1 MNTQTLQDISIESID
16 PNPANPRQD
25 IGDITE
31 LAASIAEQGVQQ
43 NLVVVPTSESRYT
56 VVIGHRR
63 LAAATQAGLASVPCA
78 VRDWDETT
86 QREIML
92 VENTQRSD
100 LTALEEGDGYQGLL
114 DLGVSIEQAAQRTGR
129 SQSTVRRRLSI
140 AAIPQAARNKAEA
153 GQPTIEQWQAIA
165 ELADQSDLQ
174 EQLAAKA
181 GTKDWDYTLKQTTE
195 RAARRRWY
203 AAARAFLDQQ
213 QLAYETE
220 QPNDSG
226 YYRTPEGYRD
236 LATFTPGKPFEQQAQ
251 AWRETQGGDIRQA
264 ARIAIREHDA
274 STSTWSEG
282 IALYAKRNT
291 EQEDAEQAERD
302 AYRKRQREQR
312 EAEEAPLKAH
322 AETSRILRREF
333 MTRLL
338 ELKNLPRKTDKGVM
352 TLASQAIHGYLA
364 RRIDTWSR
372 DPGEVLQALHG
383 LGLDGQQ
390 ETSENNDKEEE
401 DEEYE
406 SSTAELIARAVESL
420 DPAHRA
426 LALAY
431 ASIETS
437 ISWQDWRQADSLE
450 QALAPLYAALEALG
464 YQTSQDE
471 QDGLDGTYLPAPEPD
486 ERDEE
491 EENEESESE
500 TTTEEESE
508 TAKDETQTEK
518 EPEESEASE
527 Q

>member
-1 MNTQTLQDISIESID
+1 MSTQTLQDISIESID

-25 IGDITE
+25 VGDVSE

-43 NLVVVPTSESRYT
+43 NLVVVPTAGGRYT

-63 LAAATQAGLASVPCA
+63 LAAARQAGLTTLPCA
-78 VRDWDETT
+78 IRDWDETT
-86 QREIML
+86 QREVML
-92 VENTQRSD
+92 VENTQRTD

-114 DLGVSIEQAAQRTGR
+114 DLGVSVEQAAQRTGR
-129 SQSTVRRRLSI
+129 SQSTVKRRLSI
-140 AAIPQAARNKAEA
+140 AAIPQAARNKAA
-153 GQPTIEQWQAIA
+153 AAQPTIEQWQAIA

-181 GTKDWDYTLKQTTE
+181 GTKDWDYKLKQNTE

-220 QPNDSG
+220 QPTSSG

-236 LATFTPGKPFEQQAQ
+236 LAMFAPGTPFEEQVQ

-264 ARIAIREHDA
+264 ARIAMREHDA

-291 EQEDAEQAERD
+291 EQENAEQAEREAD
-302 AYRKRQREQR
+302 WKRQREQR

-322 AETSRILRREF
+322 AETSRTLRREF
-333 MTRLL
+333 IARLL

-364 RRIDTWSR
+364 RRINTWSS
-372 DPGEVLQALHG
+372 DPGEVLQALHS

-390 ETSENNDKEEE
+390 ETSENNDKEEKE
-401 DEEYE
+401 DE
-406 SSTAELIARAVESL
+406 SSTAELIARAVEDL
-420 DPAHRA
+420 DPAHQA

-431 ASIETS
+431 ASIES
-437 ISWQDWRQADSLE
+437 AIDWQDWRQAESIE

-471 QDGLDGTYLPAPEPD
+471 QAGLDGAYLPEPEPD
-486 ERDEE
+486 DEQDEE
-491 EENEESESE
+491 EENKESETE
-500 TTTEEESE
+500 TTTEEE
-508 TAKDETQTEK
+508 A
-518 EPEESEASE
+518 EESEASE